1 MDLGLNEAS
10 PWFGMLVLATTN
22 CCGLDL
28 KSLHVPG
35 AGKTEAHE
43 CFISC
48 NQRKECAPPAPRLL
62 GRHRRKLVSNLLKKL
77 N

>member
-1 MDLGLNEAS
+1 M
-10 PWFGMLVLATTN
+10 FGMLELATTH

-28 KSLHVPG
+28 RSLHVPG

-48 NQRKECAPPAPRLL
+48 NQREKGREECVLPAPQAP
-62 GRHRRKLVSNLLKKL
+62 GPKQEEASQQIFEKL